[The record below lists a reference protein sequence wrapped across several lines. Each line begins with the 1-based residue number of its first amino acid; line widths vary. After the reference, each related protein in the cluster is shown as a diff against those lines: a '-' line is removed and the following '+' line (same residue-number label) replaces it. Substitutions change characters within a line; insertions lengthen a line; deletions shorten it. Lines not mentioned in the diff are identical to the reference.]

1 MERPN
6 TNVLPVNGLYHA
18 PADAG
23 DVVANGSSDLT
34 FLLAQASVP
43 RILLADNEPLG
54 RATILLLDRAEINR
68 QLLKGILKAGPYRIL
83 EARDMAAAFEILARE
98 SVDLVVADLMPS
110 GTEGLDFCR
119 RLKADRKTR
128 LIPILIITSVQGFDN
143 EVAYLDSGAD
153 EFLTRPLQPAI
164 VRTRVK
170 TMLRNKR
177 VVDSLEEAETILF
190 ALAVTIEERDKETGS
205 HCQRLAALSVS
216 LGKALGLPNDDLLAL
231 YRGGFLHDVG
241 KIAVPDSILF
251 KRGMLNEDE
260 WAVMRSHTWKGEQI
274 CRPMRSLKPVL
285 PIIRNHHER
294 WDGTGYPDGM
304 AGETIPLLARILQLA
319 DIYDALTSRRSYKS
333 AYTPEEAV
341 AMLAKEAEMG
351 WRDPELVSVFCEM
364 VRQPNFVAQSAAL
377 FAAGE
382 NEDENA
388 ALQSMLESLVRM
400 SRELLK

>member
-1 MERPN
+1 MEHRPAN
-6 TNVLPVNGLYHA
+6 LLPVNGFHGTPLETFEIRPDG
-18 PADAG
+18 PADF
-23 DVVANGSSDLT
+23 SD
-34 FLLAQASVP
+34 LLAQASVP
-43 RILLADNEPLG
+43 HILLAEAEHLG
-54 RATILLLDRAEINR
+54 RATILVVDHAEINR
-68 QLLKGILKAGPYRIL
+68 QLLKGILKAGPYKIL
-83 EARDMAAAFEILARE
+83 EARDTTAAFALLERE
-98 SVDLVVADLMPS
+98 PVDLIVADLMLS
-110 GTEGLDFCR
+110 GSEGLEFCR
-119 RLKADRKTR
+119 RLKSNRKTR

-153 EFLTRPLQPAI
+153 EFLIKPLQPAI

-190 ALAVTIEERDKETGS
+190 ALAVTIEQRDKETGN
-205 HCQRLAALSVS
+205 HCQRLAALGVS

-251 KRGMLNEDE
+251 KRGMLNEEE

-274 CRPMRSLKPVL
+274 CCPMRSLKPVL

-294 WDGTGYPDGM
+294 WDGTGYPDGL
-304 AGETIPLLARILQLA
+304 AGEAIPLLARILQLA

-333 AYTPEEAV
+333 AYSPEEAV

-364 VRQPNFVAQSAAL
+364 VREPNFVAQSAAL

-382 NEDENA
+382 NEGENA
-388 ALQSMLESLVRM
+388 ALQSMLESLARM

>member
-1 MERPN
+1 MEHFHTNRPG
-6 TNVLPVNGLYHA
+6 VNGLEISA
-18 PADAG
+18 VGSPELCPAAETAFG
-23 DVVANGSSDLT
+23 EILAAAAT
-34 FLLAQASVP
+34 PRALLNDS
-43 RILLADNEPLG
+43 EPLG
-54 RATILLLDRAEINR
+54 RASILLVDRTDINR
-68 QLLKGILKAGPYRIL
+68 QLIKGILKAGPYRIL
-83 EARDMAAAFEILARE
+83 EAPDTRAAFDLLE
-98 SVDLVVADLMPS
+98 SEPVDLVIAEMMPAA
-110 GTEGLDFCR
+110 GDGLEFCR
-119 RLKADRKTR
+119 RIKSDRRTR

-153 EFLTRPLQPAI
+153 EFLIKPLQPAI

-190 ALAVTIEERDKETGS
+190 ALAVTIEQRDKETGN

-216 LGKALGLPNDDLLAL
+216 LGKALGLPDEDLLAL
-231 YRGGFLHDVG
+231 YRGGYLHDIG
-241 KIAVPDSILF
+241 KIAIPDAILF
-251 KRGMLNEDE
+251 KRGLLNEDE

-294 WDGTGYPDGM
+294 WDGTGYPDGLC
-304 AGETIPLLARILQLA
+304 GESIPLLSRILQLA

-333 AYTPEEAV
+333 AYSPEEAV
-341 AMLAKEAEMG
+341 AMIEKEAGMG
-351 WRDPELVSVFCEM
+351 WRDPELARVFCEM
-364 VRQPNFVAQSAAL
+364 VRDPNFVTHSAAL

-382 NEDENA
+382 DETENA
-388 ALQSMLESLVRM
+388 ALQSMLASLASM